1 MKHTS
6 VYELRSYHTCR
17 LVRQKTDKSV
27 KGNVS
32 LEKKSH
38 IMVFFY
44 TLYPHPF
51 RMGTKSSSQ
60 IFDKGT
66 SPFLQTHF

>member
-1 MKHTS
+1 
-6 VYELRSYHTCR
+6 
-17 LVRQKTDKSV
+17 
-27 KGNVS
+27 
-32 LEKKSH
+32 
-38 IMVFFY
+38 MVFFY

-66 SPFLQTHF
+66 SPFLQTHFLKTLQSQKTRLTRFLANNALFRRTLLTYCHV